1 MTSRLE
7 ALWGIVGEL
16 ATAQSWVGRNSDVEV
31 ELASISVS
39 DVADEVSVDKGGWTG
54 GQVSVSRNGTIVSG
68 SADGIQTKRNS
79 IEIEASSTSGSTSN
93 VSIADGSASRGCK
106 LVVLQKSE
114 RLCIALRS
122 VDRGRGLN
130 AIAICVDSECAL

>member
-7 ALWGIVGEL
+7 ALRSIVGEL

-79 IEIEASSTSGSTSN
+79 IEIEASTTCGSSSN
-93 VSIADGSASRGCK
+93 VSIADGSATRGCK
-106 LVVLQKSE
+106 LVVVQKSE

>member
-1 MTSRLE
+1 LTSRLE

-16 ATAQSWVGRNSDVEV
+16 ATAQSWVRRNSDVEV

-79 IEIEASSTSGSTSN
+79 IEIEASSTSGSPSN